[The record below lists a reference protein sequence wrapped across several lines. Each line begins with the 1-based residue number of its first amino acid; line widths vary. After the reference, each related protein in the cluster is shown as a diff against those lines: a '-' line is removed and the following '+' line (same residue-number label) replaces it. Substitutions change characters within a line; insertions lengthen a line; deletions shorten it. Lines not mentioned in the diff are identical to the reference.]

1 MSCCSM
7 HHSQGQNISMSIFA
21 FDHNRIGVAETIDS
35 TYIRCDAH
43 QKKCM

>member
-1 MSCCSM
+1 MLFYASFSRPKY
-7 HHSQGQNISMSIFA
+7 MSIFA
-21 FDHNRIGVAETIDS
+21 FNHNHIGVELAETIDS